1 MVPMFDN
8 LQISIAWTMLLVMA
22 YTCTQKNEIFMNAE
36 IDITKIVFV
45 TLCEW

>member
-1 MVPMFDN
+1 MNYV
-8 LQISIAWTMLLVMA
+8 ISYGLYLYAK
-22 YTCTQKNEIFMNAE
+22 KNEIFMNAE

>member
-22 YTCTQKNEIFMNAE
+22 YTCTQKKWNLYECGN
-36 IDITKIVFV
+36 
-45 TLCEW
+45 WYY

>member
-1 MVPMFDN
+1 
-8 LQISIAWTMLLVMA
+8 MLLVMA
-22 YTCTQKNEIFMNAE
+22 YNCTQKKKNENFMNAE